1 MTSRAW
7 TGLVFIGTSVDGMI
21 ARTDG
26 SVDWLTSRGEA
37 AGDAGYTEFSARTD
51 TVLMGR
57 GTYDMARSFPAWPFI
72 SRRVLV
78 LSTSLAGND
87 DDRITVV
94 RDLAEARARLDELG
108 ARAVNIDGGQTIRSC
123 LAAGLV
129 DELTIS
135 HVTVLIGNGLPLF
148 GALPADIDLTHL
160 STTVLGGGMVQT
172 TYAVNR

>member
-1 MTSRAW
+1 MTSRNW
-7 TGLVFIGTSVDGMI
+7 TGLVFIGTSVDGMT

-57 GTYDMARSFPAWPFI
+57 GTYDAARSFPAWPFA

-78 LSTSLAGND
+78 LSTSLAED
-87 DDRITVV
+87 ADDRITVV
-94 RDLAEARARLDELG
+94 RDLTQAQSKIEELG
-108 ARAVNIDGGQTIRSC
+108 TRAVNIDGGQTIQSC
-123 LAAGLV
+123 LAADLV

-160 STTVLGGGMVQT
+160 STAVLGGGMVQT
-172 TYAVNR
+172 RYAVNR